1 MRVRVRVGFAP
12 PPVIDVCGTRRVDAG
27 NDNSTVASH
36 AAGLSLVVCAEDA
49 VHKRP
54 ATRLHGETKCIHRG
68 HLDGNATLK
77 ETATG
82 GVRSPRK

>member
-36 AAGLSLVVCAEDA
+36 AAGLWSQCLRYA

-54 ATRLHGETKCIHRG
+54 ATRLHEEKCINR
-68 HLDGNATLK
+68 LFI
-77 ETATG
+77 
-82 GVRSPRK
+82 